1 MHYYDGS
8 PFAAA
13 GYTTYTGAPFTPACK
28 QMAASE
34 CSVGSGLIP
43 GIRVLTLRTASGAAT
58 DSAEISP
65 TFVYSP
71 PQCTSS
77 AAEAAAAIAAQQAAA
92 AAGAVFDVNAM
103 LGGTLDDAD
112 DDARKKARRKDNGKV
127 AGIVIGSLC
136 VCVCFCF
143 LIGTTES

>member
-13 GYTTYTGAPFTPACK
+13 GYTRYTGAPFTPACK
-28 QMAASE
+28 QMDASK

-43 GIRVLTLRTASGAAT
+43 GIRVLTLETALGAAT

-71 PQCTSS
+71 PQCASS
-77 AAEAAAAIAAQQAAA
+77 AAEAAVAIAAQQAAA

-103 LGGTLDDAD
+103 WEDDDD
-112 DDARKKARRKDNGKV
+112 DDARSKNPRIKNRGMI
-127 AGIVIGSLC
+127 AGISIGCLC
-136 VCVCFCF
+136 FIVCICV
-143 LIGTTES
+143 LANTEES